1 MDRLIVDDTVVMIN
15 EQMLMLL
22 ETSFHKVLSGVDR
35 FFQMYVLS
43 DDLKFWMME
52 HFKL

>member
-43 DDLKFWMME
+43 MTSNFD
-52 HFKL
+52 